1 MMHLSTGKPAP
12 REWIEFELC
21 DRLGWT
27 LDYVRGLPLP
37 QIMQLRTMMVA
48 EGKVKKALSH
58 G

>member
-27 LDYVRGLPLP
+27 LDDVRGLSLP

-48 EGKVKKALSH
+48 EGKVKKAMH